1 VTKARIALGY
11 PKIAQFTGKTYDETN
26 PYRRTHYFPSSYLA
40 SYGDLPYRMTN
51 GEPII
56 IVNAN
61 WRDGQYHFVPLKL
74 LEEKRV
80 PLNAILTW
88 TTSHTKLPRITD
100 KEFVLL

>member
-1 VTKARIALGY
+1 MIKARIAPGY
-11 PKIAQFTGKTYDETN
+11 PKIAQFTGESYEVSD
-26 PYRRTHYFPSSYLA
+26 PYRRTLYFPSSYLTR
-40 SYGDLPYRMTN
+40 YGDLSYRMTK

-74 LEEKRV
+74 LEEKRM

-88 TTSHTKLPRITD
+88 TSSHTKLPRITD